1 MATPQ
6 QVDSFRQAN
15 NALVELARRDLEAV
29 WAGIDTSDAL
39 LVRDIL
45 MDVFPDLVQTY
56 GSTAA
61 LLAVDY
67 YDELRGVAPSA
78 ARFRSV
84 MSESV
89 NVEQAQAKARWA
101 IGPLFGESDPAQA
114 LSNLALGL
122 DVLVKQ
128 SGRDTI
134 AQNAAKDPSGALWAR
149 DPSGSDTCSFCLILA
164 SRGAV
169 YGSKVSAGGDM
180 NKYHGKCDCTPV
192 PVWQES
198 DLPYD
203 PDAIYE
209 KYLDIHDPGMTIK
222 QTAAAFRAEYGTK

>member
-15 NALVELARRDLEAV
+15 NALVDLARRDLEAV
-29 WAGIDTSDAL
+29 WSGFDTSDAL
-39 LVRDIL
+39 LVRSL
-45 MDVFPDLVQTY
+45 LEDVFPDLVQTY

-67 YDELRGVAPSA
+67 YDELRGDAPSVE
-78 ARFRSV
+78 RFRSV

-101 IGPLFGESDPAQA
+101 IGPLFGEPDPSRA

-128 SGRDTI
+128 FGRDTI
-134 AQNAAKDPSGALWAR
+134 ASNAAKDPSGALWAR
-149 DPSGSDTCSFCLILA
+149 DPSGRDTCSFCLILA

-169 YGSKVSAGGDM
+169 YGSKVAAGGDM

-222 QTAAAFRAEYGTK
+222 QTAAAFRAEYGAK

>member
-6 QVDSFRQAN
+6 QVETFRAAN
-15 NALVELARRDLEAV
+15 NSLVELARRDLEAV
-29 WAGIDTSDAL
+29 WASLDVSDGRS
-39 LVRDIL
+39 VRAVLED
-45 MDVFPDLVQTY
+45 MFPDLVQTY

-67 YDELRGVAPSA
+67 YDELRGVAPTA
-78 ARFRSV
+78 ERFNTV

-101 IGPLFGESDPAQA
+101 ISPLFGVADPAQA

-128 SGRDTI
+128 FGRDTI
-134 AQNAAKDPSGALWAR
+134 AKNAAKDPSRALWAR
-149 DPSGSDTCSFCLILA
+149 VPGGRETCSWCLIMA

-169 YGSKVSAGGDM
+169 YGSKAAAGGEM
-180 NKYHGKCDCTPV
+180 NKYHGDCDCTPT
-192 PVWQES
+192 PVWSES
-198 DLPYD
+198 DMPYD
-203 PDAIYE
+203 ADAIYE
-209 KYLDIHDPGMTIK
+209 KYLNIHDPGMSIK
-222 QTAAAFRAEYGTK
+222 QTAKEFRAEYGTK